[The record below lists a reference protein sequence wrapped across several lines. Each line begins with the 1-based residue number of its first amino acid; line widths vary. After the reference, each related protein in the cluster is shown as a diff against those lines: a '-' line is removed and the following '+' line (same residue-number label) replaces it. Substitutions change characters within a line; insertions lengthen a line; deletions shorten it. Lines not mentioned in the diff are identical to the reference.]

1 MTGQEILD
9 LIVEKSNIYA
19 GGATITLSEHGWGS
33 EYNKTWKKIKP
44 DVTKIYGASHKLK
57 LDLGLK
63 QAYYHDPK
71 KYSSNVY
78 GISYRK
84 GRKTVTIRVEFTE
97 ILPED
102 ELVERFSRD
111 PWKFEI
117 DCPMKVS
124 DFINEDLELELGLD
138 YKTKKIGELE
148 KKIEET
154 MVLLGKL
161 IDEKERIEGTL

>member
-1 MTGQEILD
+1 MTGQQILN
-9 LIVEKSNIYA
+9 LIEEKSAKYA
-19 GGATITLSEHGWGS
+19 SGGTITLSEHGWGS
-33 EYNKTWKKIKP
+33 EFNKTWKKIKE
-44 DVTKIYGASHKLK
+44 DVTKKYEISRKLK
-57 LDLGLK
+57 ADLGLK
-63 QAYYHDPK
+63 QAYYYDPK
-71 KYSSNVY
+71 RYTSNVY

-97 ILPED
+97 IVKDEED
-102 ELVERFSRD
+102 SRFSRD

-117 DCPMKVS
+117 DCPMQVS
-124 DFINEDLELELGLD
+124 DFINEDREVELSLEFR
-138 YKTKKIGELE
+138 TKKIAELD